1 MTEKARNDRETVS
14 FRLNEENGGI
24 SMADNYL
31 EKKFEDMRA
40 RSEANRAKEERA
52 RQRAWKKRMEAY
64 RKKLEEQK

>member
-1 MTEKARNDRETVS
+1 
-14 FRLNEENGGI
+14 
-24 SMADNYL
+24 MADNYL

-40 RSEANRAKEERA
+40 RSLANQAREERA